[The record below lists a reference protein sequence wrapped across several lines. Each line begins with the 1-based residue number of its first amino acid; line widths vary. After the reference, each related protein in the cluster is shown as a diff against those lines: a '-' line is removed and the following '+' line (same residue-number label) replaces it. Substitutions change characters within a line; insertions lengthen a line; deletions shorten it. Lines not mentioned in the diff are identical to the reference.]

1 MVAVELLTKRQ
12 VVWIIPHFISFVN
25 FDQTEFMNSTGM
37 RETKIM
43 PRINFIVAKIEEQM
57 TAIAITARNLEWT
70 WTINESHITES
81 DWMLVTIQKLGVFE
95 QNY

>member
-1 MVAVELLTKRQ
+1 
-12 VVWIIPHFISFVN
+12 
-25 FDQTEFMNSTGM
+25 
-37 RETKIM
+37 M

-70 WTINESHITES
+70 WTIIESHITES